1 MRKEFELES
10 HFPTGEP
17 TIQVVMSVGRMGQP
31 MLEKRAF
38 DRSATSPALEFLKSV
53 RPEPGNSIILVN
65 AMGAFELYDDNRNGD
80 SFPNRPVGVG
90 RKVTCGHASCQYAAW
105 LDESEVLS
113 KHYKSFLKAH
123 FFEHHK
129 NKDPEKAF
137 GNVMAAFWNERMQRV
152 ELLLRLFESKN
163 KKLAERIHAGEY
175 PAVSMG
181 CRVKYDVCNIC
192 GHRAP
197 TRADYCVH
205 AREKL
210 RQILENGEKCCVHNP
225 SPDFFDISAVF
236 RPADPQGYM
245 LKKVAHHAIW
255 EGWSAKLGE
264 ELDIHDAKL
273 AVALKL
279 SDIQKA
285 ILGQITKVKV
295 PDPVS
300 GFRSVAKREA
310 LARAPKSDADIAKLA
325 TLPLNKLASTM
336 ASQNLALTA
345 SDVARIFLKQSEA
358 SLPEAGLDLVVGL
371 QPVFSELF
379 AREPDLAEKI
389 GELVTLDDAYVG
401 GTKEAGAWEMLL
413 SAADPMGLA
422 GGYSARMAP
431 KTDTLTLTDMNT
443 GHQYQ
448 TTRGAAQAAALSNKK
463 HELIGSALL
472 ASAYSLGLNHI
483 GVTKKLPGWFKYPAA
498 FVAGNATYN
507 LGQRIARPNRNP
519 EYLTDQG
526 IRVPG
531 NTEFTK
537 ASAVSALT
545 PTVALTKM
553 AADFYER
560 TGDVADPVSAL
571 SRKIAAT
578 LPGTKIAVFFSW
590 PTSAQVDYIQKVAE
604 THGEFTP
611 EVLVSVISDLL
622 S

>member
-10 HFPTGEP
+10 YFPTGEP
-17 TIQVVMSVGRMGQP
+17 TLQIVMSVGRMGQP
-31 MLEKRAF
+31 MLEKQAF
-38 DRSATSPALEFLKSV
+38 DRSAASPALEYLKSV

-65 AMGAFELYDDNRNGD
+65 AMGAFETYDDNRNGD
-80 SFPNRPVGVG
+80 AFPDRPVGVG

-105 LDESEVLS
+105 IDEAEVLS

-137 GNVMAAFWNERMQRV
+137 GNVMAAFWNARMQRV
-152 ELLLRLFESKN
+152 ELLLRLFEAKN

-255 EGWSAKLGE
+255 EGWSAKVGE

-285 ILGQITKVKV
+285 ILGQVTKVKV
-295 PDPVS
+295 PETVANFAP
-300 GFRSVAKREA
+300 VAKSEA
-310 LARAPKSDADIAKLA
+310 LSGGPKSDAAIAKLSQI
-325 TLPLNKLASTM
+325 PLNKAASALAM
-336 ASQNLALTA
+336 RNIALTA
-345 SDVARIFLKQSEA
+345 SDVARIFFKQ
-358 SLPEAGLDLVVGL
+358 AGVAHTPLDLDLVVGF
-371 QPVFSELF
+371 QPVFNELY
-379 AREPDLAEKI
+379 ARDPELSEKI
-389 GELVTLDDAYVG
+389 AELVAIDDEHAGV
-401 GTKEAGAWEMLL
+401 TKEAGNWEMLL
-413 SAADPMGLA
+413 STLDPMGLA

-448 TTRGAAQAAALSNKK
+448 TTRGAAQAAALANKK
-463 HELIGSALL
+463 HELVGSALL
-472 ASAYSLGLNHI
+472 ASAYGLGMNHLGI
-483 GVTKKLPGWFKYPAA
+483 TKKLPGWFKYPAA
-498 FVAGNATYN
+498 AVAGNATYR

-519 EYLTDQG
+519 EYMTDQG
-526 IRVPG
+526 IAVPG

-537 ASAVSALT
+537 ASAVDALT
-545 PTVALTKM
+545 PTVVLTKM

-560 TGDVADPVSAL
+560 TGDVRDPVSAL
-571 SRKIAAT
+571 SRKISAA

-590 PTSAQVDYIQKVAE
+590 PASSQADYIQKAAGE
-604 THGEFTP
+604 TLTP
-611 EVLVSVISDLL
+611 DSLINVISDLL